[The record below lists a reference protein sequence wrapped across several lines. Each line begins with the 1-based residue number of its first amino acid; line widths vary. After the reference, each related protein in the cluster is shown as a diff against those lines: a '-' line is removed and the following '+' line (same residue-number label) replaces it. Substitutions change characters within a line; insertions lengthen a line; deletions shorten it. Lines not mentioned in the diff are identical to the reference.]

1 MIVQAADRFHV
12 PPWAL
17 LERGTAWTEIALA
30 TLGAE
35 RKAAGEIRKREERRE
50 RTRRMMRGGTGRR

>member
-17 LERGTAWTEIALA
+17 LEQGRAWTEIAVTALS
-30 TLGAE
+30 AE
-35 RKAAGEIRKREERRE
+35 RKAAAEIQRRE
-50 RTRRMMRGGTGRR
+50 ARRAKIQRAKGSR

>member
-17 LERGTAWTEIALA
+17 LAQGRAWTDMAVAALS
-30 TLGAE
+30 AE
-35 RKAAGEIRKREERRE
+35 RQAAAEIRKREERRSRMARMKG
-50 RTRRMMRGGTGRR
+50 RT